1 MENMNPKSETNQQI
15 VIVEHLEQMLKMF
28 QQMDK
33 TNMSSEP
40 VSLNIMVAE
49 KLTYHNY
56 TMWCKL
62 MYIAIEGRERLDHII
77 AAPPDF
83 TSPTYQQW
91 KQRDSVVLSWIIV
104 NTRPELVNQF
114 LDYTT
119 AWDLWK
125 GIETLFNNGR
135 DELQIFDLSIKAAN
149 LKQNVSPSRYTSEN
163 YILFGKILIVR
174 CRIR

>member
-33 TNMSSEP
+33 SNMSSEP
-40 VSLNIMVAE
+40 VSLNIMVTE

-62 MYIAIEGRERLDHII
+62 MYNAIEGRGRLNHII
-77 AAPPDF
+77 AAPLDS

-91 KQRDSVVLSWIIV
+91 KQRDSVVLSWIIA
-104 NTRPELVNQF
+104 NIRLELVNQF

-119 AWDLWK
+119 MWDLWK

-135 DELQIFDLSIKAAN
+135 DELKYSISV
-149 LKQNVSPSRYTSEN
+149 LKPPISNKMLNPSRYTSEN
-163 YILFGKILIVR
+163 YILFGKILIIR